1 MVGSTMQQEV
11 EAIPG
16 GKGAERYTAWQVVL
30 CLLYIVHRTSYLPPS
45 TPPSYVPQPPTNRSQ
60 GSCSTL
66 LCVAQV
72 NV

>member
-30 CLLYIVHRTSYLPPS
+30 CLLYIVHRTSYI
-45 TPPSYVPQPPTNRSQ
+45 VPTSIVRPAASNEPLARVLQHFPVRWSGQRP
-60 GSCSTL
+60 
-66 LCVAQV
+66 
-72 NV
+72 